1 MLGNTLGTTKIQ
13 CFHPPPKQNQNKKK
27 KEAWMPWVD
36 VTSPH
41 WQQELFCIIVF
52 FAIFC
57 QGKAMNYMGCT

>member
-1 MLGNTLGTTKIQ
+1 MRTHWEQQKSNASTL
-13 CFHPPPKQNQNKKK
+13 PPKTKPKKK
-27 KEAWMPWVD
+27 KREAWMPWVD
-36 VTSPH
+36 ATSPH